1 MPALRRLRL
10 RDGEFEA
17 SLGYT
22 VKPSLSKKKKKKA
35 YLRTIF
41 MTVLFDL

>member
-22 VKPSLSKKKKKKA
+22 VKPSLSKKKKKSILKNNF
-35 YLRTIF
+35 YDSSI
-41 MTVLFDL
+41 